1 MNIFKFL
8 SPAALLALLPM
19 ILTMVGT
26 SIKNKDD
33 NSTGSDD
40 AFGNV
45 LIAFAPV
52 AAAFQSKDDLKLKKA
67 LEAIYVTLGN
77 YLGKTAVSQEDIQ

>member
-1 MNIFKFL
+1 MNILKFL

-19 ILTMVGT
+19 ILGMVAE

-33 NSTGSDD
+33 NSTGTDD

-45 LIAFAPV
+45 LNALAPV
-52 AAAFQSKDDLKLKKA
+52 VSSFQSKDDLKFKKA
-67 LEAIYVTLGN
+67 LEAVYQTLGN
-77 YLGKTAVSQEDIQ
+77 YLGKTNQVEK

>member
-8 SPAALLALLPM
+8 SPAALLALLPLFLEN
-19 ILTMVGT
+19 IGQ

-45 LIAFAPV
+45 LIAFCACG
-52 AAAFQSKDDLKLKKA
+52 SCISIK
-67 LEAIYVTLGN
+67 E
-77 YLGKTAVSQEDIQ
+77 